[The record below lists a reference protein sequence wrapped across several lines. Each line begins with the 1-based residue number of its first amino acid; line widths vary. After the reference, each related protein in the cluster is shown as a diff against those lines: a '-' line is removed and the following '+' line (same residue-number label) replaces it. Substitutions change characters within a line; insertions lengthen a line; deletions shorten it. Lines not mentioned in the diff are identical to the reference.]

1 MLNDNY
7 YFHIPSLGSLYTYI
21 RIVNSWPILSLKE
34 ETELFQKYFN
44 TNDLDAVKILVLYHL
59 RYVVYFAKHYSGYN
73 VPLAD
78 LIQEGNIGLII
89 AIKRFNPLFKVRLIS
104 FAVYWIKSLIYNYIL
119 KNWRIVKI
127 ATTNIQR
134 RLFFNIRKYKLCNH
148 LFKKKEIILLSN
160 KLKISSI
167 EIINMELKMLSH
179 DIHLNCLLTHNKKY
193 SNICLGNTSYNYC
206 TDFTF
211 LLEQINWKIYIL
223 NKLYNAISFL
233 DIRSKHIIYFRWLN
247 NKRYTLIQ
255 LAKYYGLT
263 AERIRQLEKKAINK
277 LKNYV
282 LN

>member
-7 YFHIPSLGSLYTYI
+7 YFHIPSLGNLYTYI
-21 RIVNSWPILSLKE
+21 KIVNSWPVLSSKE
-34 ETELFQKYFN
+34 ETELFQKYFH
-44 TNDLDAVKILVLYHL
+44 TNNLDVIKVLILYHL

-73 VPLAD
+73 IPLAD

-89 AIKRFNPLFKVRLIS
+89 AIKKFNPLFKVRLIS
-104 FAVYWIKSLIYNYIL
+104 FAVYWIKSLIYNYII

-134 RLFFNIRKYKLCNH
+134 RLFFNIRKYKLYNH
-148 LFKKKEIILLSN
+148 IFYKQELMSLAN

-167 EIINMELKMLSH
+167 DIINMELKMLSH
-179 DIHLNCLLTHNKKY
+179 DIHLSCLLKYNKRY
-193 SNICLGNTSYNYC
+193 SNIVLSAINHNYY

-211 LLEQINWKIYIL
+211 LLEQMNWKIYIL
-223 NKLYNAISFL
+223 NKLYHAISFL
-233 DIRSKHIIYFRWLN
+233 DIRSKHIIYFRWLH
-247 NKRYTLIQ
+247 NKKYTLIQ
-255 LAKYYGLT
+255 LAKCYGLT

-277 LKNYV
+277 LKIYL